1 MVKNILYSREQG
13 KGARMIDAGIVGLG
27 WWGNRL
33 IEAVQGKSDRIR
45 FVHGVARDPAAKQ
58 EIAGRHGLVL
68 SPTLAAMLGDPAVQA
83 IVLATPHSLHRAEIE
98 AVAAAGKPVFCEK
111 PLTLTAADAVAAVG
125 AARTAGTLL
134 AVGHNRRFLPALA
147 EMKRLVAAGEL
158 GEVLHVEGHFSN
170 ENSSSNFAPWRHDAE
185 ESPAGGL
192 TGAGIHVLD
201 AFVSLLGPVRSVQA
215 QLVSRKPAPGPID
228 TLSVLLR
235 FESDVT
241 GTLSTVRATP
251 RYWRTHL
258 FGTTRSVE
266 LLQEGTLVVHA
277 TGVAPLRQ
285 TFPPVDTLRL
295 ELEAFADAIEGR
307 SPYPIGD
314 ADMVATVAAF
324 DAVCRSVKSGRTE
337 TVSRA

>member
-1 MVKNILYSREQG
+1 
-13 KGARMIDAGIVGLG
+13 MIDAGIVGLG

-45 FVHGVARDPAAKQ
+45 FVHAVARDPAAKQ
-58 EIAGRHGLVL
+58 EIARRHRLAL
-68 SPTLAAMLGDPAVQA
+68 SPTLADMLGDPAVQA
-83 IVLATPHSLHRAEIE
+83 VVLATPHSLHRAGIE
-98 AVAAAGKPVFCEK
+98 AVAAAGKPVLCEK

-125 AARTAGTLL
+125 AARRAGTLL

-158 GEVLHVEGHFSN
+158 GELLHVEGHFSN

-192 TGAGIHVLD
+192 TGSGIHVLD

-215 QLVSRKPAPGPID
+215 QLVARKPAPGPID

-235 FESDVT
+235 FENDVT
-241 GTLSTVRATP
+241 GTLSVVRATP

-258 FGTTRSVE
+258 FGTARSAE
-266 LLQEGTLVVHA
+266 LLQEHTLVVHSS
-277 TGVAPLRQ
+277 GQQGPLRQ
-285 TFPPVDTLRL
+285 SFPPVDTLRL
-295 ELEAFADAIEGR
+295 ELEAFADAILGR
-307 SPYPIGD
+307 TPYPVGD
-314 ADMVATVAAF
+314 ADMIATVAAF
-324 DAVCRSVKSGRTE
+324 EAVCRSVKSGRRE
-337 TVSRA
+337 AVREE

>member
-1 MVKNILYSREQG
+1 
-13 KGARMIDAGIVGLG
+13 MIDAGIVGLG

-33 IEAVQGKSDRIR
+33 VESVQGNSDRIR

-58 EIAGRHGLVL
+58 EIARRHGLVL
-68 SPTLAAMLGDPAVQA
+68 SPSLAAMLRDPAVQA
-83 IVLATPHSLHRAEIE
+83 VVLATPHSLHRAGIE

-111 PLTLTAADAVAAVG
+111 PLTLTTADAVAAVG
-125 AARTAGTLL
+125 AARAAGTLL
-134 AVGHNRRFLPALA
+134 AVGHNRRFLPALG

-158 GEVLHVEGHFSN
+158 GDLLHVEGHFSN

-185 ESPAGGL
+185 ESPAGGM
-192 TGAGIHVLD
+192 TGSGIHVLD
-201 AFVSLLGPVRSVQA
+201 AFVSLLGPVRSVYA
-215 QLVSRKPAPGPID
+215 QLVSRKPAPGPLD

-235 FESDVT
+235 FENEVT
-241 GTLSTVRATP
+241 GTLSAVRATP

-277 TGVAPLRQ
+277 VGQASPLRQ
-285 TFPPVDTLRL
+285 VFPPVDTLRL
-295 ELEAFADAIEGR
+295 EVEAFADAIEGR
-307 SPYPIGD
+307 APYPIGD

-324 DAVCRSVKSGRTE
+324 EAVCRSVKSGRTE
-337 TVSRA
+337 TVGG

>member
-1 MVKNILYSREQG
+1 
-13 KGARMIDAGIVGLG
+13 MIDAGIVGLG

-33 IEAVQGKSDRIR
+33 IEAVQGRSDRIR
-45 FVHGVARDPAAKQ
+45 FVHGVARDPATKQ

-68 SPTLAAMLGDPAVQA
+68 SPTLAAMLDDPAVQA
-83 IVLATPHSLHRAEIE
+83 VVLATPHSLHRAEIE

-111 PLTLTAADAVAAVG
+111 PLTLTTADAVAAVS
-125 AARTAGTLL
+125 AARAAGTLL
-134 AVGHNRRFLPALA
+134 AVGHNRRFLPALG
-147 EMKRLVAAGEL
+147 EMKRLVLASEL
-158 GEVLHVEGHFSN
+158 GELLHVEGHFSN

-235 FESDVT
+235 FENDVT
-241 GTLSTVRATP
+241 GALSCVRATP

-266 LLQEGTLVVHA
+266 LLQESMLVVYTSGHA
-277 TGVAPLRQ
+277 SGPAAPLRQ

-307 SPYPIGD
+307 APYPIGD

-337 TVSRA
+337 AVSRA